1 MWFSRIGVLIERG
14 EIIKCGSPEQECLFR
29 IRWDFEIRY
38 SRTGVFIEGV
48 GIMKCGSPD
57 QECL

>member
-14 EIIKCGSPEQECLFR
+14 EIIKCGSPEQECSQRGNYEMRF
-29 IRWDFEIRY
+29 
-38 SRTGVFIEGV
+38 SRTGVFIEGG
-48 GIMKCGSPD
+48 GIMKFGSPE